1 MIVVTVSRENED
13 LLWKGAP
20 RDGVIQPDGTFT
32 FKGGAQP
39 IQPPYRI
46 AVIAEDEESDGSPAK
61 G

>member
-13 LLWKGAP
+13 LLWKGPPKDAA
-20 RDGVIQPDGTFT
+20 IQADGTFT

-39 IQPPYRI
+39 IKPPYSI
-46 AVIAEDEESDGSPAK
+46 VVEESDGSPAK